1 MNNSQILEWHVSVD
15 GVLEK
20 GHPINKIEMQF
31 EEAARMMDYFHE
43 TYPEHTVRMFEV
55 SKREVASFVGKR
67 KELPKAVCPRG
78 CTGTSDGRPIVVRT
92 EKGLIQCKICGY
104 LGE

>member
-1 MNNSQILEWHVSVD
+1 MTKILEWHVSVD
-15 GVLEK
+15 DVVVD

-31 EEAARMMDYFHE
+31 EEAVRMMDYLHE
-43 TYPEHTVRMFEV
+43 IYPYDTVRMFEI
-55 SKREVASFVGKR
+55 SKREIAKFAGKD
-67 KELPKAVCPRG
+67 LPAPMCPRG
-78 CTGTSDGRPIVVRT
+78 CTGTSDGRPVVVRT